1 LVTGGAVLMAGN
13 SQRRGAKVKPGTK
26 KGPQVGSG
34 GQRKQKLQG
43 KGPTPKA
50 VERPGHAAKRRADY
64 TAAKAEAGAATPAAR
79 GTGSTG
85 SAASSGKR
93 PAASTKAS
101 GKRPAGVGPRR
112 PAAGENEVVAGRNPV
127 LEALTSGIPALAL
140 HVQRSLDPDPRVK
153 DSMALAMQTGIAVRE
168 CSRDELDKLTDGVLH
183 QGLALTTLPYE
194 YHEFDDLLN
203 VGTLYRPG
211 LLVALDGVTDPR
223 NLGAIVRCAA
233 AFDGT
238 GLVLPARRSAH
249 VTATAWRTS
258 AGALARVPVA
268 QVTNLTRS
276 IEAAKKAG
284 FMVVGLAGD
293 SRSTIGEVRADDD
306 PVLLVVGAE
315 GKGLSRLV
323 SQHCDV
329 LASIPM
335 SRNVES
341 LNVAVAT
348 GIALYSIVSS
358 RSAPQVV

>member
-1 LVTGGAVLMAGN
+1 MAGN

-50 VERPGHAAKRRADY
+50 AERTGHSAKRRADSAARAEAAGAVAAAPSRGP
-64 TAAKAEAGAATPAAR
+64 AAK
-79 GTGSTG
+79 
-85 SAASSGKR
+85 SSG
-93 PAASTKAS
+93 PTA
-101 GKRPAGVGPRR
+101 GKRAPRVGPRR

-127 LEALTSGIPALAL
+127 LEALTVGVPAVAL

-153 DSMALAMQTGIAVRE
+153 DSMSLALQTGIAVRE
-168 CSRDELDKLTDGVLH
+168 CSRDELDKLTEGVLH
-183 QGLALTTLPYE
+183 QGLALTILPYE
-194 YHEFDDLLN
+194 YQEFDDLLK
-203 VGTLYRPG
+203 VGTMSRPG
-211 LLVALDGVTDPR
+211 LLIALDGVTDPR
-223 NLGAIVRCAA
+223 NLGAIARCAA

-238 GLVLPARRSAH
+238 GLVVPARRSAH
-249 VTATAWRTS
+249 VTATAWRAS

-293 SRSTIGEVRADDD
+293 SRTAIGEVRVDDD

-323 SQHCDV
+323 SEHCDV

-348 GIALYSIVSS
+348 GIALYS
-358 RSAPQVV
+358 VVAARNAVHPA